1 MPVVEHYERQRKLAK
16 ISAVPPPEE
25 VRAQMS
31 AWPHCTSETK
41 QALQKPCCTH
51 RLAERT
57 ASSYDM
63 HWCMMSEGP
72 RSVCVSMR
80 LMREDECQHRGCP
93 KVKALIVVL
102 SLISNQ
108 AAPNVHARMR
118 VLGPAVICESTEG
131 AGRLAVHGSNGSVT
145 KHAHMRCI
153 FREKGWLRRCLW
165 KCRGRWIACLHR
177 AARPLPATVTM
188 QHPMLRRPNW
198 PHDRGGC
205 ACDRL

>member
-31 AWPHCTSETK
+31 AWPHCTSESK

-72 RSVCVSMR
+72 SSVCVSMR

-102 SLISNQ
+102 SLISYQ

-131 AGRLAVHGSNGSVT
+131 AGRLAFQGSNGSVT

-153 FREKGWLRRCLW
+153 WKRRL
-165 KCRGRWIACLHR
+165 AAQVFVEVQR
-177 AARPLPATVTM
+177 ALDSLPSQSSKTSARNSDYAA
-188 QHPMLRRPNW
+188 
-198 PHDRGGC
+198 PH
-205 ACDRL
+205 AQEAQLAA